1 MDEKP
6 STIMLFFKLVRY
18 PNLLIMAATQVF
30 AAFCL
35 STEPFSPFTNAG
47 FIFTLLATLLI
58 AAGRYIINH
67 IFDAA
72 ADGVNKP
79 DKTFITPANR
89 NFYAQV
95 YYGLSVV
102 GILLGLAANVF
113 VGVICAAMAVL
124 LYLYSYRL
132 KKTVLLG
139 NIAVAFMSAVTPG
152 FAFITTLVREA
163 VKDIEDEQGDR
174 TAGYATLPVV
184 YGETIAKKVTSIMAA
199 AQILLLL
206 VFAIWCLVSLRLW
219 AFYYLVALVTI
230 PSVGLGLLIFWAK
243 EKDHYSQAS
252 LLCKL
257 IMITGIASMQQL
269 LHDAGFDFEVVKIDV
284 EEDFPNH
291 LKAEEIPMFLAEKKA
306 NGYTGDL
313 ANSIVITA
321 DTTVWVD
328 DKVLNKPADF
338 DEAFAMI
345 KSLSGKAHHVYTG
358 E

>member
-6 STIMLFFKLVRY
+6 STITLFFKLVRY

-35 STEPFSPFTNAG
+35 SIEPFWPFTHAG
-47 FIFTLLATLLI
+47 FILTLLATLLI
-58 AAGRYIINH
+58 AAGGYIIND

-72 ADGVNKP
+72 ADTVNKP
-79 DKTFITPANR
+79 YKTFITPANR

-113 VGVICAAMAVL
+113 VGIICTAMAVL
-124 LYLYSYRL
+124 LYLYSYKL

-152 FAFITTLVREA
+152 ILLYVLPHPSRSFIVLYAGFAFITTLVREA
-163 VKDIEDEQGDR
+163 VKDIEDEEGDR
-174 TAGYATLPVV
+174 TAGYTTLPVV
-184 YGETIAKKVTSIMAA
+184 YGEAIAKKVTSIMAA

-219 AFYYLVALVTI
+219 AFYYLVALVAI

-257 IMITGIASMQQL
+257 IMITGIASMYL
-269 LHDAGFDFEVVKIDV
+269 V
-284 EEDFPNH
+284 N
-291 LKAEEIPMFLAEKKA
+291 
-306 NGYTGDL
+306 
-313 ANSIVITA
+313 
-321 DTTVWVD
+321 
-328 DKVLNKPADF
+328 
-338 DEAFAMI
+338 
-345 KSLSGKAHHVYTG
+345 
-358 E
+358 

>member
-1 MDEKP
+1 MGEKK
-6 STIMLFFKLVRY
+6 STITLFFKLVRY

-47 FIFTLLATLLI
+47 FIFTLLATILI
-58 AAGRYIINH
+58 AAGGYIIND

-79 DKTFITPANR
+79 DKTFITPTNR
-89 NFYAQV
+89 NFYAQT

-102 GILLGLAANVF
+102 GILLGLAANMF
-113 VGVICAAMAVL
+113 VGVICTAMAVL

-152 FAFITTLVREA
+152 ILMYVLPNPDRSFIILYAGFAFITTLVREA
-163 VKDIEDEQGDR
+163 VKDIEDEEGDR

-184 YGETIAKKVTSIMAA
+184 YGEGTAKKVTALLAA
-199 AQILLLL
+199 AQIALLLA
-206 VFAIWCLVSLRLW
+206 FAVWCLVSLRLW
-219 AFYYLVALVTI
+219 AFYYLIALVTI

-243 EKDHYSQAS
+243 DKDHYSQAS

-257 IMITGIASMQQL
+257 IMIMGIASMYL
-269 LHDAGFDFEVVKIDV
+269 V
-284 EEDFPNH
+284 N
-291 LKAEEIPMFLAEKKA
+291 
-306 NGYTGDL
+306 
-313 ANSIVITA
+313 
-321 DTTVWVD
+321 
-328 DKVLNKPADF
+328 
-338 DEAFAMI
+338 
-345 KSLSGKAHHVYTG
+345 
-358 E
+358 

>member
-1 MDEKP
+1 MFLLQTENTWIKSAFYSTFVNQMDEKP

-18 PNLLIMAATQVF
+18 PNLLIMAVTQVF

-35 STEPFSPFTNAG
+35 SIEPFSPFTHAG
-47 FIFTLLATLLI
+47 FILTLLATLLI
-58 AAGRYIINH
+58 AAGGYIIND

-72 ADGVNKP
+72 ADSVNKP

-124 LYLYSYRL
+124 LYLYSYKL

-152 FAFITTLVREA
+152 ILIYVLPNPSRSFIVLYAGFAFITTLVREA
-163 VKDIEDEQGDR
+163 VKDIEDEEGDR
-174 TAGYATLPVV
+174 TAGYTTLPVV
-184 YGETIAKKVTSIMAA
+184 YGEAIAKKVTSIMAA

-219 AFYYLVALVTI
+219 AFYYLVALVAI

-257 IMITGIASMQQL
+257 IMITGIASMYL
-269 LHDAGFDFEVVKIDV
+269 V
-284 EEDFPNH
+284 N
-291 LKAEEIPMFLAEKKA
+291 
-306 NGYTGDL
+306 
-313 ANSIVITA
+313 
-321 DTTVWVD
+321 
-328 DKVLNKPADF
+328 
-338 DEAFAMI
+338 
-345 KSLSGKAHHVYTG
+345 
-358 E
+358 

>member
-1 MDEKP
+1 MFLLQTENTWIKSAFYSTFAKQMDEKP

-58 AAGRYIINH
+58 AAGGYIIND

-95 YYGLSVV
+95 YYGLSAV

-113 VGVICAAMAVL
+113 VGAICAAMAVL
-124 LYLYSYRL
+124 LYLYSYKL

-139 NIAVAFMSAVTPG
+139 NIAVAFMSAVTPGILMYVLPNPSRSFIILYAG

-219 AFYYLVALVTI
+219 AFYYLVALVAI

-257 IMITGIASMQQL
+257 IMITGIASMYL
-269 LHDAGFDFEVVKIDV
+269 V
-284 EEDFPNH
+284 N
-291 LKAEEIPMFLAEKKA
+291 
-306 NGYTGDL
+306 
-313 ANSIVITA
+313 
-321 DTTVWVD
+321 
-328 DKVLNKPADF
+328 
-338 DEAFAMI
+338 
-345 KSLSGKAHHVYTG
+345 
-358 E
+358 